1 MQYWKNVDND
11 VVMSIN
17 TVNSNG
23 NGNITEY
30 EYEYL
35 KQMFI
40 AMPQGK
46 QIHDNGDGTY
56 EYEDAPEPPED
67 EPTAEEVLAILT
79 GESE

>member
-1 MQYWKNVDND
+1 MQYWKNKENEIVLS
-11 VVMSIN
+11 VN
-17 TVNSNG
+17 TVNDGTGG
-23 NGNITEY
+23 NVTEE

-35 KQMFI
+35 KRMFYD
-40 AMPQGK
+40 MPQGK

-79 GESE
+79 GEAE